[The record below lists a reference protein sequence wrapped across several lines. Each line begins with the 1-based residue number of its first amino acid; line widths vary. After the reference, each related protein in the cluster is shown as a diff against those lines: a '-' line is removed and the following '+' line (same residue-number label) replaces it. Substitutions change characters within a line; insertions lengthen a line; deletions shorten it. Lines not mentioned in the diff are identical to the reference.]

1 VHKWIVIAAFLCLVL
16 PAAWLAAQPAAR
28 LEASAINTDAFPTLT
43 LSLSVLDSAGQP
55 VRGLTAS
62 DFTLTGDAAAQT
74 RIVSVEEV
82 TDDNLP
88 LAVVLAIDVSS
99 SMFPSPIERAKAA
112 AQAFVDSLRPQD
124 SVAILTFGT
133 NVSVEQN
140 FTTDRAALSAAIAAL
155 QAGGQTALY
164 QGAFEAVNLAATA
177 PVPRR
182 AVILLG
188 DGAEFGGRSLVT
200 REAALDDITR
210 LGVPVYTIGLGFG
223 ADRTYLQALAQTSSA
238 RFYESPT
245 PDELAAIYA
254 DLSALFRS
262 QYLVTLDTSVPG
274 DGTVYTVGI
283 DTRAAGGVSGETSF
297 RAPINTPIVRIN
309 DAPTGPVTA
318 ATSFTIQVLADQALA
333 SVTVND
339 QPLVD
344 FASPYSIPII
354 PFELEP
360 GERIYTVRATDIDGD
375 SGETSITVDI
385 AALPPDVIFSNLTP
399 GEVLDE
405 NRTVGIGFVSQTP
418 VVHVAYFL
426 DGQDLAHRVEA
437 PWDFTINVEALTPGE
452 HTLRVIAD
460 NAGGAGTFAEI
471 TFVVAESIGLTQTAS
486 AMPTATATHTPSPTQ
501 PTATPSATN
510 TPVPPTNTAVPTS
523 TAVPASTL
531 TPTPVPQG
539 EGQTPTPT
547 GTDAIIGVAAS
558 TLTPTPLPQGEGQS
572 PTPTGTDAII
582 GVAASTLTPTP
593 LPQGEGQSP
602 TPTPDTPATQGAQ
615 ASQTAIIVTLAALD
629 TQRDAT
635 ATMGAQ
641 ASQTAVQVALDALA
655 ADATAT
661 TEAQA
666 SATQAQV
673 TAIAQA
679 ALPTATPVPPTITP
693 TATPDLRA
701 TANAQATRTAAP
713 QQTAAAQAT
722 QTSAAQNATATANAQ
737 ATQTAAPQQ
746 TAAAQA
752 TQTSAAQ
759 NATATANAQATQT
772 AAPQQTAMAQATQTS
787 AAQNATATANAQA
800 TQTAVQVNIAAT
812 ANAQATQTAVAVAN
826 ANATA
831 TANIGAT
838 QTVIAQSTANAQATS
853 AAIRATANAQASA
866 TQAAIDQ
873 QATAQGV
880 TATAQAQATRAAATA
895 ATETAIA
902 RATSA
907 AEATSV
913 QATADARET
922 RRAVIQITQT
932 ADVQLTADARATAV
946 STVIAAPTLT
956 STPVP
961 TRVLLEVDAQSPPAT
976 ADFLPLICVVG
987 AIAGILAII
996 FILLGGRRRRERR

>member
-1 VHKWIVIAAFLCLVL
+1 MRKWIVIAALLCLVL

-74 RIVSVEEV
+74 QIVSVEEV

-99 SMFPSPIERAKAA
+99 SMLPSPIERAKAA

-133 NVSVEQN
+133 NVSVEQS
-140 FTTDRAALSAAIAAL
+140 FTTDRAALSAAIARL

-188 DGAEFGGRSLVT
+188 DGAEFGERSLVT
-200 REAALDDITR
+200 RAAALDDITR

-262 QYLVTLDTSVPG
+262 QYLVTLETGVPG

-283 DTRAAGGVSGETSF
+283 ETSAAGGVSGETSF

-309 DAPTGPVTA
+309 DAPTAPVTTD
-318 ATSFTIQVLADQALA
+318 TSFTIEVLADQPLA
-333 SVTVND
+333 SVTLND
-339 QPLVD
+339 EPLID
-344 FASPYSIPII
+344 FASPYSIPVI

-360 GERIYTVRATDIDGD
+360 GERSYTVRATDADGD
-375 SGETSITVDI
+375 SGETSITVEI

-399 GEVLDE
+399 GETLDE
-405 NRTVGIGFVSQTP
+405 NRTVGIAFVSQTP

-426 DGQDLAHRVEA
+426 DGRDLAHRVQP
-437 PWDFTINVEALTPGE
+437 PWDITLNVEALTPGE
-452 HTLRVIAD
+452 HTLRIIAD
-460 NAGGAGTFAEI
+460 NAGGAGTFEEI
-471 TFVVAESIGLTQTAS
+471 SFVVAESVGLTQTAS

-501 PTATPSATN
+501 PTATHTATA
-510 TPVPPTNTAVPTS
+510 TRVPPTNTTV
-523 TAVPASTL
+523 
-531 TPTPVPQG
+531 
-539 EGQTPTPT
+539 PT
-547 GTDAIIGVAAS
+547 GTDAPE
-558 TLTPTPLPQGEGQS
+558 TLTATPLPQGEGQS
-572 PTPTGTDAII
+572 PTPTVGTRSDASATLTPASTDAIN
-582 GVAASTLTPTP
+582 GVPATAT
-593 LPQGEGQSP
+593 P
-602 TPTPDTPATQGAQ
+602 TPTPDTAATAGAQ
-615 ASQTAIIVTLAALD
+615 ASQTT
-629 TQRDAT
+629 
-635 ATMGAQ
+635 
-641 ASQTAVQVALDALA
+641 VQVALDALA

-666 SATQAQV
+666 SATQAEV
-673 TAIAQA
+673 TAVAQA
-679 ALPTATPVPPTITP
+679 AIPTATPVPPTIVP
-693 TATPDLRA
+693 SSTPDLRA
-701 TANAQATRTAAP
+701 TANAQAS
-713 QQTAAAQAT
+713 QTAAAQ
-722 QTSAAQNATATANAQ
+722 NATSTINAQ
-737 ATQTAAPQQ
+737 
-746 TAAAQA
+746 
-752 TQTSAAQ
+752 
-759 NATATANAQATQT
+759 
-772 AAPQQTAMAQATQTS
+772 
-787 AAQNATATANAQA
+787 
-800 TQTAVQVNIAAT
+800 V
-812 ANAQATQTAVAVAN
+812 TQTAVAIAN

-831 TANIGAT
+831 TANIGVT
-838 QTVIAQSTANAQATS
+838 QTVIAQATQNAQATS
-853 AAIRATANAQASA
+853 AAIRATANAQATA
-866 TQAAIDQ
+866 TQAALNQ
-873 QATAQGV
+873 QATAQIV
-880 TATAQAQATRAAATA
+880 TGTAQAAATRAAATQ
-895 ATETAIA
+895 TAVA
-902 RATSA
+902 QVTNA

-913 QATADARET
+913 QVTAEARET

-932 ADVQLTADARATAV
+932 ADLQLTTDARATAV
-946 STVIAAPTLT
+946 STVVAAPTLT

-961 TRVLLEVDAQSPPAT
+961 TRALVEVDAQSPPAT

-996 FILLGGRRRRERR
+996 FVLLGGRRRRERR